1 MANHYE
7 YFLAVSFPEDNYRR
21 DVEQNVKMAFSILSL
36 IDCHQRQ
43 YYIWPVGEN
52 NEYAPIWQ
60 RQRSDK
66 EVYFHDLLA
75 KVDIYINTQ
84 GLKNILCLFFCWM

>member
-43 YYIWPVGEN
+43 YYI
-52 NEYAPIWQ
+52 
-60 RQRSDK
+60 
-66 EVYFHDLLA
+66 
-75 KVDIYINTQ
+75 
-84 GLKNILCLFFCWM
+84 